1 MSGLPI
7 QYDEGFIEGP
17 GGSRLHAYWRQ
28 GLSDA
33 PLLWNVHGFQGDGM
47 GNKAIALLES
57 AARNNL
63 SFISV
68 DFRGHGQSSPT
79 HANGQLLGLCHESLL
94 SDMWAIR
101 TFIATW
107 HQGPRVLVGASMGG
121 YASSW
126 FAAEHSEAVQGL
138 VLVAPAFRFGSTM
151 LGRIH
156 GLTAESWKQQGSAE
170 YQGMTGP
177 ELLGWPLYEQ
187 SVGRSEESVVSWLKP
202 EMPIRIYHAIDD
214 DVIPYTTSV
223 AFTARSGDQTEL
235 VLSRRGGHR
244 LQESAGRIA
253 QSALELALG
262 LM

>member
-1 MSGLPI
+1 MSVMPI
-7 QYDEGFIEGP
+7 DCNESHIQGP
-17 GGSRLHAYWRQ
+17 AGSSLHAYWRQ
-28 GLSDA
+28 GRTDG

-47 GNKAIALLES
+47 GNKAMALLEM

-68 DFRGHGQSSPT
+68 DFRGHGQSTPT
-79 HANGQLLGLCHESLL
+79 HAQGRLLGLCHESLL
-94 SDMWAIR
+94 NDMWAIR
-101 TFIATW
+101 AFIASW
-107 HQGPRVLVGASMGG
+107 HQGPRVLVGSSMGG
-121 YASSW
+121 YASTW

-151 LGRIH
+151 LGRIY
-156 GLTAESWKQQGSAE
+156 GLTAEAWQQKGSAE
-170 YQGMTGP
+170 YQGMSGP

-187 SVGRSEESVVSWLKP
+187 SQGRTEESVVSRLKP
-202 EMPIRIYHAIDD
+202 EMPIRIYHAVDD

-223 AFTARSGDQTEL
+223 TFAARAGDQTEL

-262 LM
+262 LT